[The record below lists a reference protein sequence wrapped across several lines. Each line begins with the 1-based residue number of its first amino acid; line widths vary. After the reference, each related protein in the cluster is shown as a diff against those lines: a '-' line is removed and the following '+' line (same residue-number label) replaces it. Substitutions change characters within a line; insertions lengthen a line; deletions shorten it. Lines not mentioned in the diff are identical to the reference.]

1 MSKLLKRA
9 LRISLTPAILMIV
22 GKFLG
27 IIMTSVIYD
36 LEFFVENNIQGLF
49 SIQIL
54 FTSPETTLF
63 VNSISNISMLTL
75 LTLPTIYFIAKT
87 SIYQTSLQ
95 NPKTIVKMTKLNILK
110 WITKQDTTF
119 LQIFIWC
126 TFLVISSVVIV
137 VQTLQD
143 LSYTWIGVLA
153 GTISLLCIWG
163 TIRTFELET
172 DKIYPKENKYY

>member
-9 LRISLTPAILMIV
+9 LKISLTPAILMIV

-27 IIMTSVIYD
+27 IIVTSLIYD
-36 LEFFVENNIQGLF
+36 LEFFVENNIQGLL

-54 FTSPETTLF
+54 FTNPETTLF

-75 LTLPTIYFIAKT
+75 LTIPTLYFIIKT

-95 NPKTIVKMTKLNILK
+95 NPKTVIKMTKFNVLK
-110 WITKQDTTF
+110 WITKKDTSF

-126 TFLVISSVVIV
+126 TFLVISSAVVVI
-137 VQTLQD
+137 QSIQS
-143 LSYTWIGVLA
+143 LSYTWTGVLA

-163 TIRTFELET
+163 TIRTFEIET
-172 DKIYPKENKYY
+172 DKIYPKENNYY